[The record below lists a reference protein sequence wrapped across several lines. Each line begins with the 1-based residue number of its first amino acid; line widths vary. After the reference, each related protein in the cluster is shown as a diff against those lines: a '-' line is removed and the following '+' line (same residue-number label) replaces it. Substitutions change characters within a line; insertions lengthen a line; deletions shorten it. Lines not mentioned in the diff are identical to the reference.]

1 MDNFREI
8 LVVDDTLESLRLL
21 VEILVSEGYRVRQ
34 TQEPELA
41 LASALSN
48 PPALILLDIKMP
60 EMDGF
65 EVCQRLKRNEST
77 AQVPIIFI
85 SALQDID
92 DRVRCFQVG
101 GVDFIAKPIQRE
113 EVLAR
118 VRVQFELI
126 ASRTEL
132 EQRVRERTAQLTASE
147 ERFRSLVDN
156 IAGVVFRCALDR
168 HWTMEYISEAVRT
181 LSGYPA
187 FDFINNRVRSY
198 ASIIHQDDRAAV
210 ERDVHE
216 AVEVSRPFVL
226 EYRVVDAN
234 DEIHWVYEK
243 GQAIYDEKGTPQWI
257 DGVIFDITDRKHAE
271 QDLTWELQV
280 NKALAELANALLD
293 TGQSVE
299 DVAEKVLA
307 SAQSLTDSQHGFVS
321 EIDRTT
327 GDNVSHAL
335 TSMMG
340 KACQVTGPEQRIV
353 FPRNDGGKY
362 PRLWGHTLNTGE
374 PFFTNSP
381 KAHPQFSGTPAGH
394 VPLTRFLS
402 VPAKYGKEVLG
413 QISLANP
420 GSDYIARHAEAVQ
433 RLADLYALGILRHRN
448 EEALHQLNM
457 ELDRRVMDR
466 TAQLEAANK
475 ELEAFAYSVSHDLRA
490 PLRHI
495 DGFIELLQ
503 KNTGTALDEKSR
515 HYMETISNATQK
527 MERLIDDLLS
537 FSRMGRHAMTFQQ
550 VDLRE
555 LVRDVIR
562 DLGPDTDGRTI
573 HWRIYDLPTVEGD
586 KSMLRIALGNLIAN
600 AVKFT
605 RTRQEAHIEIGSQ
618 PSQNADT
625 VIYVRDNGVGFDMT
639 YADKLFGVFQRLH
652 RTDEFEGT
660 GIGLANVRRIIARHG
675 GRTWAEGELD
685 QGAVFYFSLPRNRQR
700 GKHEAS

>member
-1 MDNFREI
+1 MDDFREI

-21 VEILVSEGYRVRQ
+21 VDILISEGYRVRQ

-48 PPALILLDIKMP
+48 PPAMILLDVKMP
-60 EMDGF
+60 GMNGF
-65 EVCQRLKRNEST
+65 EVCQRLKQNEST
-77 AQVPIIFI
+77 AKVPIIFI
-85 SALQDID
+85 SALQDIH
-92 DRVRCFQVG
+92 DRVRSFQVG
-101 GVDFIAKPIQRE
+101 GADFIAKPIQRE

-118 VRVQFELI
+118 VRLQFELI

-132 EQRVRERTAQLTASE
+132 EQRVKERTAQLTASE

-156 IAGVVFRCALDR
+156 IAGVVFRCALDK

-187 FDFINNRVRSY
+187 SDFINNRVRSY
-198 ASIIHQDDRAAV
+198 ASIIHQDDRATV
-210 ERDVHE
+210 ERDVHT
-216 AVEVSRPFVL
+216 AVKRFKPFVL

-234 DEIHWVYEK
+234 DKTHWVYEK
-243 GQAIYDEKGTPQWI
+243 GQAIYDEKNIPQWL

-293 TGQSVE
+293 TGQSIK
-299 DVAEKVLA
+299 DVADKVLA

-327 GDNVSHAL
+327 GDNIGHTL

-353 FPRNDGGKY
+353 FPLDDGGKY
-362 PRLWGHTLNTGE
+362 PKLWGHTLNTGDL
-374 PFFTNSP
+374 FFTNSP
-381 KAHPQFSGTPAGH
+381 EEHSQFSGTPAGH
-394 VPLTRFLS
+394 VPLARFLS
-402 VPAKYGKEVLG
+402 VPVKYGKEVLG
-413 QISLANP
+413 QISLANSA
-420 GSDYIARHAEAVQ
+420 SDYIARHAEAIQ
-433 RLADLYALGILRHRN
+433 RLADLYALAILRHRN
-448 EEALHQLNM
+448 EEALHQLNID
-457 ELDRRVMDR
+457 LDRRVLDR

-503 KNTGTALDEKSR
+503 KNSGTALDEQGR
-515 HYMETISNATQK
+515 HYMDTISNAAKK

-537 FSRMGRHAMTFQQ
+537 FSRMGRQAMEFQQ
-550 VDLRE
+550 VSLRD
-555 LVRDVIR
+555 LVRDVIQ
-562 DLGPDTDGRTI
+562 DLAPDTTGRTI
-573 HWRIYDLPTVEGD
+573 DWRIGDLPAVQGD
-586 KSMLRIALGNLIAN
+586 ASMLRIVLGNLIAN

-605 RTRQEAHIEIGSQ
+605 RSRQAAKIEIGSQ
-618 PSQNADT
+618 PGQNADT
-625 VIYVRDNGVGFDMT
+625 VIFMRDNGVGFDMK
-639 YADKLFGVFQRLH
+639 YAHKLFGVFQRLH
-652 RTDEFEGT
+652 RADEFEGT
-660 GIGLANVRRIIARHG
+660 GIGLAIVRRVIARHG

-685 QGAVFYFSLPRNRQR
+685 QGAVFYFSLPQSAQER
-700 GKHEAS
+700 